1 MKIASSLKALV
12 FGLLLSV
19 ASAAAL
25 ASSDPQQG
33 SLQEIVAQQ
42 TRLRDE
48 AINGVGAFKD
58 MPAIERHALIQRQDR
73 VLTVLDGIE
82 TIDQMRPDQRTQVL
96 NDLEWIK
103 ATIAKVEDGRIVCEY
118 TRIAGSNRMKSVCM
132 TAREQREHRE
142 NARDSLFRPVK
153 CSNPSGSC
161 TGEPD

>member
-1 MKIASSLKALV
+1 MKIASPLKTLV

-19 ASAAAL
+19 ASASVL
-25 ASSDPQQG
+25 ASPDPALG
-33 SLQEIVAQQ
+33 VQEIVVQQ
-42 TRLRDE
+42 TRLRDQ

-73 VLTVLDGIE
+73 VLTLLEGVATVDE
-82 TIDQMRPDQRTQVL
+82 MRPDQRTELL

-103 ATIAKVEDGRIVCEY
+103 ATIAKVEDDRIVCEY

-142 NARDSLFRPVK
+142 NARDSLFRPVN
-153 CSNPSGSC
+153 CNNRRGTCNSSGY
-161 TGEPD
+161 